1 MTNEDKSIIHA
12 QIIGLQQKLTGNLME
27 DLETKDKIHK
37 LNMQLNN
44 ITPSCSLGEECENCG
59 S

>member
-1 MTNEDKSIIHA
+1 MTNDDKALLHARIIA
-12 QIIGLQQKLTGNLME
+12 LEQKVTGNLIN
-27 DLETKDKIHK
+27 DLEIKDEIHK